1 MYLNRTMSYKRLNE
15 TNKWCFILLEMILFV
30 NLQQFKTV
38 FYECNHW
45 QRERY
50 DRLFASVFANPEQMK
65 RIVSFLGTRRAGY
78 TRQEILAKVGLDDNG
93 ASSKMLKALVAS
105 DFIQP
110 YVPFGMSKHDEHYKL
125 TDPFC
130 LFYQKY
136 VDGRMEMDEAFWM
149 HNVSAQSINSWRGF
163 AFEEV
168 CLAHIRQIKQ
178 AINILDVSSTQSS
191 WSLRD
196 DDDVE
201 GAQIDLL
208 ISRKDNVVDMCE
220 MKFYNESFSVSKAYH
235 AKLIH
240 RQNLLA
246 EQLPKRAIVHHVL
259 VTTFGLNYN
268 EYSGIFQHVITID
281 QLF

>member
-1 MYLNRTMSYKRLNE
+1 MILGGIPYYLNYMRKGLSLAQN
-15 TNKWCFILLEMILFV
+15 IDALFFDEDAK
-30 NLQQFKTV
+30 LRD
-38 FYECNHW
+38 E
-45 QRERY
+45 Y

-93 ASSKMLKALVAS
+93 ASSKMLKALVTS

-125 TDPFC
+125 IDPFC

-136 VDGRMEMDEAFWM
+136 VEGCVEMDEAFWM
-149 HNVSAQSINSWRGF
+149 HNVTAQSINTWRGF

-168 CLAHIRQIKQ
+168 CMAHIRQIKQ

-191 WSLRD
+191 WSLRG
-196 DDDVE
+196 DDDVD
-201 GAQIDLL
+201 GGQIDLL
-208 ISRKDNVVDMCE
+208 ICRKDNVVDMCE
-220 MKFYNESFSVSKAYH
+220 MKFYSDSSFSVSKAYH

-240 RQNLLA
+240 RQNVLT
-246 EQLPKRAIVHHVL
+246 EQLPKRAVVHHIL
-259 VTTFGLNYN
+259 ITTFGLSYN